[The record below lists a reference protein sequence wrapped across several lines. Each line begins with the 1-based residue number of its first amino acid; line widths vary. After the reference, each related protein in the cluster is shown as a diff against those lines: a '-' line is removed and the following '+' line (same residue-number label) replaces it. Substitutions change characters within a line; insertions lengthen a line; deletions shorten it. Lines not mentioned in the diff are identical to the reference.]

1 MNKDTRKALERLEAA
16 LLQEETEKPELAED
30 PDDFLYGL
38 LVDPADSL
46 ASTGPVTYN
55 NFANGYGKEEDQDP
69 PKKPGSLNGLL
80 FTAAA
85 LLVGIGAMLVY
96 WVVRFL

>member
-38 LVDPADSL
+38 LDDPADSL
-46 ASTGPVTYN
+46 ASTGPVIYN
-55 NFANGYGKEEDQDP
+55 NFANGYGQQEDEP
-69 PKKPGSLNGLL
+69 TKKSDSLNGLL